1 MEYRYFPAVV
11 VTILALCMCFA
22 GCATTSGKPV
32 QSGSFA
38 LVALQ
43 DEAASA
49 PADEWV
55 SVKEWVGRGI
65 TQTEVFDIA
74 SNDWKITWRAYDGS
88 GAGGMLVGGFEIMA
102 YREGASVG
110 DANSIMRGDIVTVA
124 FTQQPGSG
132 EYYLHNGPG
141 RFYLRI
147 AGGTCKWQVKVSAQ

>member
-1 MEYRYFPAVV
+1 MKFRWFLATAMAV
-11 VTILALCMCFA
+11 LALYVCIM
-22 GCATTSGKPV
+22 GCATSGKPA
-32 QSGSFA
+32 QSGS
-38 LVALQ
+38 LVQAVPQ
-43 DEAASA
+43 GEAAPT
-49 PADEWV
+49 PADEWRLV
-55 SVKEWVGRGI
+55 REWAGQGI

-74 SNDWKITWRAYDGS
+74 SNDWKIAWRAYDGS
-88 GAGGMLVGGFEIMA
+88 GAGGMFVGGFEIMA

-147 AGGTCKWQVKVSAQ
+147 AGGMCRWKVTVLAK